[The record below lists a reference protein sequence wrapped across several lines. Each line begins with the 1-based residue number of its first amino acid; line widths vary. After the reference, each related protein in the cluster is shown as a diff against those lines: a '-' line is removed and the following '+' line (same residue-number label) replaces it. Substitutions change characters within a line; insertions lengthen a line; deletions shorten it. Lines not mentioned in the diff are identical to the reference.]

1 MYKVADLMLAA
12 SPTMC
17 MPNVHVHVV
26 HDLVANGSYS
36 RSDIT
41 YHGFPPAPWRPPDVQ
56 RFVLYAQLLRR
67 IAWDCAFA
75 IDISDVNMLNVPPCH
90 ALPQRL
96 VIGSDSN
103 DNWFLKWLRK
113 AARINGLLGT
123 LHAPFEAMLNG
134 SSSQAGLPF
143 RPANVGV
150 VGGCRGT
157 FGPILR
163 SMASR
168 FAAHWPAAMPRPLS
182 AASDMVL
189 WNEEAVRLTN
199 ESTPPLT
206 GFPDGP
212 VTMPMYGGSAQGTCL
227 ARFFRNAS
235 GRQVNPCRNWWFNAS
250 RGLFWFAHKPV
261 FSWLTTLMAPAS
273 FRYVERLPQWC
284 LQRRLHCVRCVRSR

>member
-1 MYKVADLMLAA
+1 MLYLSAMLWASGVLDRSFGLTVEMRKLASEAAQPPAGRAMVTAILTAYLRHSGNPHRRGSFMSTEGLGRTDTPQLSSMYKVADLMLAA

-157 FGPILR
+157 FGPILSVWQAGLRPIGQLQCRAR
-163 SMASR
+163 SPLRATWCSGTR
-168 FAAHWPAAMPRPLS
+168 RPC
-182 AASDMVL
+182 A
-189 WNEEAVRLTN
+189 
-199 ESTPPLT
+199 
-206 GFPDGP
+206 
-212 VTMPMYGGSAQGTCL
+212 
-227 ARFFRNAS
+227 
-235 GRQVNPCRNWWFNAS
+235 
-250 RGLFWFAHKPV
+250 
-261 FSWLTTLMAPAS
+261 
-273 FRYVERLPQWC
+273 
-284 LQRRLHCVRCVRSR
+284 